1 MSLRIFGAVLIVLGC
16 GGFGAILVRNDRLAE
31 KSLRSLCAGLDFMSS
46 DLPSRLT
53 PLPDLCRM
61 AGQELGSGVGAVFS
75 TLAMTLE
82 DQISP
87 DVNACM
93 HAALSRNPNLP
104 EATAACFRIL
114 GTSLGRFDLEGQL
127 RGLDRTR
134 TECRERLAEFAAG
147 RDQRRRNYRT
157 LSLCAGA
164 ALAILFL

>member
-1 MSLRIFGAVLIVLGC
+1 MSLRIFGAVLIVFGC
-16 GGFGAILVRNDRLAE
+16 GGFGAMLARNDRLAE
-31 KSLRSLCAGLDFMSS
+31 QSLRSLCAGLDLMSS
-46 DLPSRLT
+46 ELQYRLT

-61 AGQELGSGVGAVFS
+61 AGEELGGGVGAVFS
-75 TLAMTLE
+75 ALAMALE

-93 HAALSRNPNLP
+93 HAALAKNPNLP

-127 RGLDRTR
+127 RGLDRAR
-134 TECRERLAEFAAG
+134 TECRERLAELAAG
-147 RDQRRRNYRT
+147 RDQRRQNYKT

>member
-1 MSLRIFGAVLIVLGC
+1 MSLRIFGAVLIVFGC
-16 GGFGAILVRNDRLAE
+16 GGFGAMLARNDRLAE
-31 KSLRSLCAGLDFMSS
+31 QSLRSLCAGLDLMSS
-46 DLPSRLT
+46 ELQYRLT

-61 AGQELGSGVGAVFS
+61 AGEELGGGVGAVFS
-75 TLAMTLE
+75 ALAMALE

-93 HAALSRNPNLP
+93 HAALAKNPNLP

-127 RGLDRTR
+127 RGLDRAR
-134 TECRERLAEFAAG
+134 TECRERLAELAAG
-147 RDQRRRNYRT
+147 RDQRRRNYKT
-157 LSLCAGA
+157 LSLCVGA

>member
-1 MSLRIFGAVLIVLGC
+1 MSLRFFGAVLIVLGC
-16 GGFGAILVRNDRLAE
+16 GGFGAMLARNDRLAE
-31 KSLRSLCAGLDFMSS
+31 QSLRSLCAGLDLMSS
-46 DLPSRLT
+46 ELQYRLT

-61 AGQELGSGVGAVFS
+61 AGEELGGGVGAVFS
-75 TLAMTLE
+75 ALAMALE

-93 HAALSRNPNLP
+93 HAALAKNPNLP

-134 TECRERLAEFAAG
+134 TECRERLAQLAAG
-147 RDQRRRNYRT
+147 RDQRRLNYKT

>member
-46 DLPSRLT
+46 ELQYRLT

-61 AGQELGSGVGAVFS
+61 AGEELGGGVGAVFS
-75 TLAMTLE
+75 ALAMALE

-93 HAALSRNPNLP
+93 HAALAKNPNRCLFPNPGDKPGPVRPGGPASWLGSDPDRVPGAFGGTGRRTGPAPP
-104 EATAACFRIL
+104 ELQDPEPLRR
-114 GTSLGRFDLEGQL
+114 GGPGHSLFVAYG
-127 RGLDRTR
+127 
-134 TECRERLAEFAAG
+134 
-147 RDQRRRNYRT
+147 Y
-157 LSLCAGA
+157 
-164 ALAILFL
+164 

>member
-46 DLPSRLT
+46 ELQYRLT

-93 HAALSRNPNLP
+93 HAALSRNPSLP

>member
-1 MSLRIFGAVLIVLGC
+1 MSLRFFGAVLIVFGC
-16 GGFGAILVRNDRLAE
+16 GGFGAMLARNDRLAE
-31 KSLRSLCAGLDFMSS
+31 QSLRSLCAGLDLMSS
-46 DLPSRLT
+46 ELQYRLT

-61 AGQELGSGVGAVFS
+61 AGEELGGGVGAVFS
-75 TLAMTLE
+75 ALAMALE

-93 HAALSRNPNLP
+93 HAALAKNPNLP

-134 TECRERLAEFAAG
+134 TECRERLAGPAPPELQ
-147 RDQRRRNYRT
+147 DPEPLRRGGPGH
-157 LSLCAGA
+157 SLFVAYGY
-164 ALAILFL
+164 

>member
-46 DLPSRLT
+46 ELQYRLT

-93 HAALSRNPNLP
+93 HAALSRNPSLPAWTGPGPSAGSVWQNLP
-104 EATAACFRIL
+104 PA
-114 GTSLGRFDLEGQL
+114 GTS
-127 RGLDRTR
+127 
-134 TECRERLAEFAAG
+134 AAG
-147 RDQRRRNYRT
+147 IT
-157 LSLCAGA
+157 GP
-164 ALAILFL
+164 

>member
-1 MSLRIFGAVLIVLGC
+1 MSLRIFGAVLIVFGC
-16 GGFGAILVRNDRLAE
+16 GGFGAMLARNDRLAE
-31 KSLRSLCAGLDFMSS
+31 QSLRTLCAGLDLMSS
-46 DLPSRLT
+46 ELQYRLT

-61 AGQELGSGVGAVFS
+61 AGEELGGGVGAVFS
-75 TLAMTLE
+75 ALAMALE

-93 HAALSRNPNLP
+93 HAALAKNPNLP

-127 RGLDRTR
+127 RGLDRAR
-134 TECRERLAEFAAG
+134 TECRERLAELAAG
-147 RDQRRRNYRT
+147 RDQRRRNYKT
-157 LSLCAGA
+157 LSLCVGA

>member
-1 MSLRIFGAVLIVLGC
+1 MSLRIFGAVLIVFGC
-16 GGFGAILVRNDRLAE
+16 GGFGAMLARNDRLAE
-31 KSLRSLCAGLDFMSS
+31 QSLRSLCAGLDLMSS
-46 DLPSRLT
+46 ELQYRLT

-61 AGQELGSGVGAVFS
+61 AGEELGGGVGAVFS
-75 TLAMTLE
+75 ALAMALE

-93 HAALSRNPNLP
+93 HAALAKNPNLP

-134 TECRERLAEFAAG
+134 TECRERLAELAAG
-147 RDQRRRNYRT
+147 RDQRRRNYKT
-157 LSLCAGA
+157 LSLCVGA